1 MFKWII
7 RPIFLKISPELA
19 HRMAVSYMKRL
30 ARNSLLFA
38 LYRTF
43 RKRKRHSLQREVFG
57 LQFPNPLGLAAGFDK
72 NGDCYNEMLGL
83 GFGFVEI
90 GSLTPR
96 PQSGNPKPRI
106 FVLPKDKAMIN
117 RTGLDNKGVAY
128 AIDQLRKRPRRGI
141 VAANIAMNATSK
153 FDEVVKDYETAF
165 SLIYDFVDIIV
176 LNFSWPGVPG
186 LQGLGD
192 VAYISD
198 LIDPIMELRQCYDI
212 NKPVLIKI
220 SPDYERDQL
229 GSILDYCMMSG
240 IDGIVAANVTESR
253 EGLTTSPE
261 ILKKIGPGE
270 ISGAPLYS
278 KSLSL
283 VKFINEYTGGR
294 LPVVGVGGIMTPE
307 QALEMLDA
315 GASLIEINTGLA
327 YEGPDLIKKILKKLD
342 RQ

>member
-1 MFKWII
+1 
-7 RPIFLKISPELA
+7 
-19 HRMAVSYMKRL
+19 
-30 ARNSLLFA
+30 
-38 LYRTF
+38 
-43 RKRKRHSLQREVFG
+43 
-57 LQFPNPLGLAAGFDK
+57 
-72 NGDCYNEMLGL
+72 
-83 GFGFVEI
+83 
-90 GSLTPR
+90 
-96 PQSGNPKPRI
+96 
-106 FVLPKDKAMIN
+106 
-117 RTGLDNKGVAY
+117 
-128 AIDQLRKRPRRGI
+128 
-141 VAANIAMNATSK
+141 
-153 FDEVVKDYETAF
+153 
-165 SLIYDFVDIIV
+165 
-176 LNFSWPGVPG
+176 
-186 LQGLGD
+186 
-192 VAYISD
+192 
-198 LIDPIMELRQCYDI
+198 MELRQCYDI

>member
-1 MFKWII
+1 MFKLII
-7 RPIFLKISPELA
+7 RHVFLRFSPELA
-19 HRMAVSYMKRL
+19 HRLAVSYMKRL
-30 ARNSLLFA
+30 ARNSVLFA
-38 LYRTF
+38 LYSAF
-43 RKRKRHSLQREVFG
+43 RKRKRHSLERELFG
-57 LQFPNPLGLAAGFDK
+57 LKFPNPLGLAAGFDN
-72 NGDCYNEMLGL
+72 NGDCYNEMLDL

-90 GSLTPR
+90 GSITPR
-96 PQSGNPKPRI
+96 PQAGNPKPRI
-106 FVLPKDKAMIN
+106 FALPKDKAMIN
-117 RTGLDNKGVAY
+117 RTGINNKGVEY
-128 AIDQLRKRPRRGI
+128 AINQLRIRPPKGI

-176 LNFSWPGVPG
+176 LNLSWPNVPG

-192 VAYISD
+192 IPYISD

-220 SPDYERDQL
+220 SPDYEHDQL
-229 GSILDYCMMSG
+229 GSILDYCMMAG

-253 EGLTTSPE
+253 EGLTASADT
-261 ILKKIGPGE
+261 LKKIGPGE
-270 ISGAPLYS
+270 VSGAPLYA

-283 VKFINEYTGGR
+283 VKYINEYTGGR
-294 LPVVGVGGIMTPE
+294 LPVIGVGGIMTPE
-307 QALEMLDA
+307 QALEMLEA

-327 YEGPDLIKKILKKLD
+327 YEGPGLIKKILKKLD